1 MNRSRPMA
9 ERQSWWRGSVSPI
22 ISSSIAVFV
31 ALAIGGAVIA
41 MTGSSVVEAFK
52 ALFEGA
58 FGDRRA
64 IGETI
69 VSATPLILGGLAF
82 AIAARAGMF
91 NIGIE
96 GQLVMGA
103 FAAGIIATYDFG
115 PRPLGIA
122 VALIVGMAAGAVWG
136 MIPGLL
142 KAFSGAHEVIT
153 TIMLNYLALRIVS
166 YAVNNLE
173 WLPVNPPLQA
183 SDPALSDNR
192 LPILLDGTRLH
203 SGIVIAVVAALLLWW
218 LLFRSV
224 YGYKVR
230 TVGISPGAAKYSG
243 IPWKRT
249 IVIAMV
255 LSGLLA
261 GLGGASETLGLQ
273 GRFYNVSPG
282 YGFTAIA
289 VGLVGRNHPIGVIA
303 AGLLFGV
310 LRSGATEMQ
319 NSAGVSKEIVQV
331 LQGLV
336 ILAVA
341 ASAYLASVRERRAAA
356 RAAVSA
362 AAPKG
367 VEA

>member
-1 MNRSRPMA
+1 MA

-136 MIPGLL
+136 M
-142 KAFSGAHEVIT
+142 
-153 TIMLNYLALRIVS
+153 
-166 YAVNNLE
+166 
-173 WLPVNPPLQA
+173 
-183 SDPALSDNR
+183 
-192 LPILLDGTRLH
+192 
-203 SGIVIAVVAALLLWW
+203 
-218 LLFRSV
+218 
-224 YGYKVR
+224 
-230 TVGISPGAAKYSG
+230 
-243 IPWKRT
+243 
-249 IVIAMV
+249 
-255 LSGLLA
+255 LSGLASTLLYIFWFKGWFYIPGTA
-261 GLGGASETLGLQ
+261 MAPNTPDHWFLSISPEAFGAVGAAINFIVAILVSRATAAPPEHIQHLVEDIRIPKGAGGATG
-273 GRFYNVSPG
+273 
-282 YGFTAIA
+282 
-289 VGLVGRNHPIGVIA
+289 H
-303 AGLLFGV
+303 
-310 LRSGATEMQ
+310 
-319 NSAGVSKEIVQV
+319 
-331 LQGLV
+331 
-336 ILAVA
+336 
-341 ASAYLASVRERRAAA
+341 
-356 RAAVSA
+356 
-362 AAPKG
+362 
-367 VEA
+367 